1 MAHAAWKGLTSGT
14 LALST
19 LLAGGMGGSP
29 LLPLN
34 WSEPRPVLAQSPQD
48 EATTIQVYEQASPA
62 VVAIDT
68 RTGGG
73 SGTIVDS
80 SGLILTNAHVV
91 GADRVV
97 TVRLADGRTF
107 QGDVVGY
114 GDNRIDLAAVR
125 LRGNPGNLP
134 VVSIAAPNSVRVG
147 QRAFAIGSP
156 FGLQGTLTVGI
167 ISRIDTQR
175 GLIQTDAAI
184 NPGNSGG
191 PLLNSN
197 GELIGVNTSIFTTS
211 RSGGS
216 VGIGFAIPTE
226 EVDPFLAAV
235 RSGQIDPSSRGSAP
249 RSSRDPEPIALNGI
263 PVEGRLDNSSNVLP
277 DGSYFNPYI
286 FEGQAGQTVEIE
298 MLSRDVDP
306 YLILLSPEQDDFFIE
321 DDDSAGNYNARL
333 RAQLP
338 YTGSYIVLANAFA
351 RGESGDYQL
360 RISSNESNESPSP
373 GSSFPDNQSLPEG
386 NYILRQ
392 SGSLGPGDPT
402 LSDNSYF
409 KEYTFRG
416 QRNQTV
422 NIRLSSPD
430 FDTYLVLLDPQRNL
444 VSENDDAMGGA
455 TTDSEITTT
464 LPSDGTYTVI
474 VNAFDS
480 SGQGRFTLT
489 VQ

>member
-1 MAHAAWKGLTSGT
+1 M
-14 LALST
+14 
-19 LLAGGMGGSP
+19 
-29 LLPLN
+29 
-34 WSEPRPVLAQSPQD
+34 
-48 EATTIQVYEQASPA
+48 
-62 VVAIDT
+62 
-68 RTGGG
+68 
-73 SGTIVDS
+73 
-80 SGLILTNAHVV
+80 
-91 GADRVV
+91 V

-249 RSSRDPEPIALNGI
+249 RSSRDPEPIAFERHPG
-263 PVEGRLDNSSNVLP
+263 GRAV
-277 DGSYFNPYI
+277 
-286 FEGQAGQTVEIE
+286 
-298 MLSRDVDP
+298 R
-306 YLILLSPEQDDFFIE
+306 
-321 DDDSAGNYNARL
+321 
-333 RAQLP
+333 
-338 YTGSYIVLANAFA
+338 
-351 RGESGDYQL
+351 
-360 RISSNESNESPSP
+360 
-373 GSSFPDNQSLPEG
+373 
-386 NYILRQ
+386 
-392 SGSLGPGDPT
+392 
-402 LSDNSYF
+402 
-409 KEYTFRG
+409 
-416 QRNQTV
+416 
-422 NIRLSSPD
+422 
-430 FDTYLVLLDPQRNL
+430 
-444 VSENDDAMGGA
+444 
-455 TTDSEITTT
+455 
-464 LPSDGTYTVI
+464 
-474 VNAFDS
+474 
-480 SGQGRFTLT
+480 
-489 VQ
+489 